1 MKNVQGHNVLV
12 IMSDE
17 HSRRVLGAYGNPV
30 IRTPNLDA
38 LASGGALFENA
49 YCNCPICVPSR
60 ASFATGC

>member
-1 MKNVQGHNVLV
+1 MQGHNVLF

-30 IRTPNLDA
+30 VSSPNLDA
-38 LASGGALFENA
+38 LASGGALFEHA

-60 ASFATGC
+60 ASFATVSHWV